1 MRKKIQA
8 RAVMIMIVLSLMSL
22 SFHGCVKLSRPYPIK
37 QYFVLEAKRSGT
49 SAPCSG
55 ASIRIKDPEIS
66 PLFSAKSFVYRTGDL
81 EYTTDF
87 YNEFFIVP
95 DRMVKTQIQEWM
107 GKSGLF
113 RRISPDP
120 GEKTD
125 YVLESNIVNLYVD
138 KTASKAVMEI
148 SFFLMSGT
156 KGDGEIIWHG
166 NHRDEEPVKDDSSA
180 AMAAAFCRSLDKN
193 LRYLEANLKDKVKR

>member
-1 MRKKIQA
+1 MRKRFQA
-8 RAVMIMIVLSLMSL
+8 RAAVIMIVLSLASI
-22 SFHGCVKLSRPYPIK
+22 SFHGCVKLSKPYPIK
-37 QYFVLEAKRSGT
+37 QYFVLEAKRPGASV
-49 SAPCSG
+49 PCSG

-66 PLFSAKSFVYRTGDL
+66 PLFSAKSFVYKTGDL
-81 EYTTDF
+81 EFATDF

-95 DRMVKTQIQEWM
+95 DRMVKTQIQDWL

-138 KTASKAVMEI
+138 KTTAKAVMEI
-148 SFFLMSGT
+148 SFFLMSGA
-156 KGDGEIIWHG
+156 KGDGEIVWHG
-166 NHRDEEPVKDDSSA
+166 NYREEEPVRDASSA
-180 AMAAAFCRSLDKN
+180 AMAAAFCRSLGN
-193 LRYLEANLKDKVKR
+193 SLGHLETNLKDKVKR